1 MDTQEYNALMAA
13 ISRDRHGRGMRRPLP
28 SKLFKPGTR
37 TELFHLVVEQT
48 CEYLRSEFAELA
60 GLNWRIEEVPQLDR
74 GEPLTRFSART
85 SSMTIVLYRIPIE
98 RLSFRGADLRVQIEQ
113 AVISAAAALID
124 RDPWELIHPN

>member
-1 MDTQEYNALMAA
+1 MAA

-48 CEYLRSEFAELA
+48 CEYLRSEFPELAELK
-60 GLNWRIEEVPQLDR
+60 WRIEEVPEIDR
-74 GEPLTRFSART
+74 GEPLTRHSSRK

-98 RLSFRGADLRVQIEQ
+98 RLSFRGSDLRAQIEQ
-113 AVISAAAALID
+113 SVITAAAELID
-124 RDPWELIHPN
+124 RDPWELIHPS

>member
-1 MDTQEYNALMAA
+1 MAA

-37 TELFHLVVEQT
+37 TELFQLVVEQT
-48 CEYLRSEFAELA
+48 CEYLRSEFPELAELK
-60 GLNWRIEEVPQLDR
+60 WRIEEVPEIDK
-74 GEPLTRFSART
+74 GEPLTRFSTRK

-98 RLSFRGADLRVQIEQ
+98 RLSFKGADLRGQIEQ
-113 AVISAAAALID
+113 SVITAAAELID